1 MIDNYIKSL
10 VASLPSKNHD
20 KDKKNDK
27 DKKEEL
33 DIILDGGLFN
43 GSYLAGAL
51 LFIKEMEL
59 QGTIKVMRISGCS
72 VGSIAA
78 LLYHINVVDMS
89 EKIYSILLDTVK
101 KTYQFDAFDSI
112 FELLEPFITDE
123 VCKAMTKRLY
133 ITYYN
138 VITGKQIVKFKYK
151 NSKDVFRTIKR
162 SCFVPFL
169 IDGNLV
175 YQKKYMDGMNP
186 YIFPIHCE
194 NNISRKVIY
203 MDLLGYGKLFNVI
216 SVKNE
221 GSNFHRILAGAL
233 DIHFYYLRG
242 ESTSMCSCVNHWSI
256 FEYIYYIYIRKL
268 VERILY
274 HCIYLLYCVVEI
286 FPEETYQHLY
296 IKHIYKYLI
305 QHYCI

>member
-1 MIDNYIKSL
+1 MIDKYIKSL
-10 VASLPSKNHD
+10 VASLPLKKKDDKEDKNKELD
-20 KDKKNDK
+20 K
-27 DKKEEL
+27 EL

-51 LFIKEMEL
+51 LFIKELEV

-78 LLYHINVVDMS
+78 LLYHINVVNLS
-89 EKIYSILLDTVK
+89 EKIYTILLDTVK

-112 FELLEPFITDE
+112 FKLLEPFITDE
-123 VCKAMTKRLY
+123 VCKSMTKRVY

-138 VITGKQIVKFKYK
+138 VITGKQIVKYKYK
-151 NSKDVFRTIKR
+151 NSKDVFRTVKR

-186 YIFPIHCE
+186 YIFPIHKYNRC
-194 NNISRKVIY
+194 RKVIY
-203 MDLLGYGKLFNVI
+203 MDLLGYGKLFNII

-221 GSNFHRILAGAL
+221 ISNFHRILAGAL

-242 ESTSMCSCVNHWSI
+242 ESTSMCSCVNNWTI

-274 HCIYLLYCVVEI
+274 HFIYLFYVIQEIGIESNMVSLSIKNVYILFVKNYC
-286 FPEETYQHLY
+286 L
-296 IKHIYKYLI
+296 
-305 QHYCI
+305 

>member
-1 MIDNYIKSL
+1 MIDKYIKTL
-10 VASLPSKNHD
+10 VSSLPSKNN
-20 KDKKNDK
+20 KDREV
-27 DKKEEL
+27 EEL

-59 QGTIKVMRISGCS
+59 QGTIKVIRISGCS

-78 LLYHINVVDMS
+78 LLYHINVINMS

-112 FELLEPFITDE
+112 FKLLEPFITDE
-123 VCKAMTKRLY
+123 VCKTMSKRIY

-138 VITGKQIVKFKYK
+138 VITGKQIVKYKYK
-151 NSKDVFRTIKR
+151 NSKDVFRSIKR

-169 IDGNLV
+169 INGNLV

-186 YIFPIHCE
+186 YIFPTRNTC
-194 NNISRKVIY
+194 RKVIY

-221 GSNFHRILAGAL
+221 DSNFHRILAGAL

-242 ESTSMCSCVNHWSI
+242 ESTSMCSCVNNWSI
-256 FEYIYYIYIRKL
+256 VEYTYYIYIRKL

-274 HCIYLLYCVVEI
+274 QFIYFIYVTQEI
-286 FPEETYQHLY
+286 GIESNLVSSSM
-296 IKHIYKYLI
+296 KHIYTLFVK
-305 QHYCI
+305 HYCL